1 MYLFFQPIM
10 PEDDA
15 IKKSVVLEVQE
26 HPSDRRPGVSE
37 GTNTSYED
45 KMKVVNAALEEIG
58 MGRYQWYVRL
68 I

>member
-1 MYLFFQPIM
+1 M

-15 IKKSVVLEVQE
+15 IEKSAVTEAQE
-26 HPSDRRPGVSE
+26 HPSDRRAEVSE
-37 GTNTSYED
+37 RTNTSYED
-45 KMKVVNAALEEIG
+45 KMKVVNTALEEIG

>member
-1 MYLFFQPIM
+1 M

-15 IKKSVVLEVQE
+15 IKKSVVLEVRE
-26 HPSDRRPGVSE
+26 YPSDRRAEVSE
-37 GTNTSYED
+37 RTNTSYED

>member
-1 MYLFFQPIM
+1 M
-10 PEDDA
+10 PEEGA
-15 IKKSVVLEVQE
+15 IEKSVVLEVHE
-26 HPSDRRPGVSE
+26 HPSHRRAGVSE

-45 KMKVVNAALEEIG
+45 KMKVVNTALEEIG